1 MSYCSGV
8 KSGLFTVRRR
18 ACCDEAYA
26 YGLML
31 FGRSFSIKRISFQTG
46 NGDLAQHYGEVLRRV
61 FGADVKVREGGKT
74 RPTYTAAV
82 ETEADRLKIMA
93 SYDYGMNEN
102 VIVAD
107 VFRRDCCVAAFLR
120 GAFLACGSISD
131 PAREYRVDFLI
142 KSERLA
148 KEFCAF
154 LGEKGFSFTMTA
166 RGKAYVLYTKS
177 SGQIEDFLTLIGAS
191 DVTLDMMNTKI
202 YKSFKNKTNRA
213 RNCDDAN
220 ISKSVEASIRQ
231 RTAIEYLEKIG
242 MLYSLPDELI
252 EAATLRKNNPDA
264 TLKELCALS
273 RERLTLSGLNHRL
286 AAIEEIYEEVK
297 K

>member
-1 MSYCSGV
+1 MSYCSEV
-8 KSGLFTVRRR
+8 KSGLFTVKRR
-18 ACCDEAYA
+18 ACCHEAYC

-31 FGRSFSIKRISFQTG
+31 FGRSFSIRRIAFQTG
-46 NGDLAQHYGEVLRRV
+46 NGDLARHYGEVLHKV
-61 FGADVKVREGGKT
+61 FGADVKLKEGGKV
-74 RPTYTAAV
+74 RPTYTAEV

-93 SYDYGMNEN
+93 SYDYGMSED
-102 VIVAD
+102 VIAED

-131 PAREYRVDFLI
+131 PAREYRVDFLV
-142 KSERLA
+142 KTERLA
-148 KEFCAF
+148 KEFCRF
-154 LGEKGFSFTMTA
+154 LADKGFSFTLSA
-166 RGKAYVLYTKS
+166 RGNAFVLYTKS
-177 SGQIEDFLTLIGAS
+177 SAQIEDFLTLIGAS

-202 YKSFKNKTNRA
+202 YKSFKNKTNRL

-231 RTAIEYLEKIG
+231 RRAIEYLEKTG
-242 MLYSLPDELI
+242 LLYSLPEELI
-252 EAATLRKNNPDA
+252 EAAVLRKDNPDA

-273 RERLTLSGLNHRL
+273 KERLTVSGLNHRL
-286 AAIEEIYEEVK
+286 AAILEIYEEVK